1 MSMQPSLQFKIASEE
16 SEFEQIFRLNY
27 ITFVEEIPQHRPN
40 PERRLVDRF
49 HHENTYMIALEDG
62 RLIGMLAARDK
73 RPFSLDEK
81 LGNID
86 SYLPP
91 GRNAFEIRL
100 LSVDPKH
107 RSGAVLQG
115 LLKLV
120 VGYGKARHYNL
131 AIISGT
137 VKQSRLYRHLGF
149 VPFGPLVGSPEAPYQ
164 PMYLTLE
171 SFESTAPSWVNVPA
185 DRGREKT
192 TLYFLTG
199 PVSTR
204 PEIQSAMGAPPVSHR
219 SDQFRENFESI
230 RRRLCKLVKA
240 RNVQILL
247 GSGTLANDA
256 IAAQL
261 ALDSSRGIILSN
273 GEFGTRLFD
282 HARRA
287 GLAFEQVEIEWGA
300 AFERD
305 KVQQAVDRAA
315 PAWMWAAACETSTGV
330 LNDLGMLQDICSGHG
345 VNLCLDCVSA
355 IGTLP
360 MDVSGVYFA
369 SCVSGKGLGA
379 FPGLSMVFY
388 NHDLAIQPSRLP
400 RYLDLGYYETQGGI
414 PFTHSSNL
422 LASLSAALKRYDSEQ
437 PFAEIAELSNWLRL
451 RLRDLEYR
459 ILAPDAHASPAVVT
473 LALPGDLNSNVVGDS
488 LRAHGLLV
496 GYQSEYLRQ
505 RNWIQICLMGHCSR
519 EHLALLLKELQ
530 HVAIKVPIH

>member
-1 MSMQPSLQFKIASEE
+1 MSTEPPLRFKIASEK

-27 ITFVEEIPQHRPN
+27 LTFVEEIPQHPPN

-49 HHENTYMIALEDG
+49 HHENTYMIALEGD

-86 SYLPP
+86 CYLPP
-91 GRNAFEIRL
+91 GRKSFEIRL
-100 LSVDPKH
+100 LSIDPKH
-107 RSGAVLQG
+107 RTGVVLQG

-120 VGYGKARHYNL
+120 VGYGKARNYNL
-131 AIISGT
+131 AVISGT

-149 VPFGPLVGSPEAPYQ
+149 APFGPLIGTPEASYQ

-171 SFESTAPSWVNVPA
+171 SFESTAPSYVNVPA
-185 DRGREKT
+185 DGRCEKG
-192 TLYFLTG
+192 TLFFLTG

-219 SDQFRENFESI
+219 SDQFREQFESI
-230 RRRLCKLVKA
+230 RQRLCKLVKA
-240 RNVQILL
+240 RSVQILL

-261 ALDSSRGIILSN
+261 ALDSAHGIILSN

-287 GLAFEQVEIEWGA
+287 GLAFDQVEVEWGS
-300 AFERD
+300 AFEQD
-305 KVQQAVDRAA
+305 KVHQAIDRFA
-315 PAWMWAAACETSTGV
+315 PGWMWATACETSTGV
-330 LNDLGMLQDICSGHG
+330 LNDLEMLQDLCRSHG
-345 VNLCLDCVSA
+345 IKLCLDCISA
-355 IGTLP
+355 IGTTP
-360 MDVSGVYFA
+360 TDMSGIYLA

-388 NHDLAIQPSRLP
+388 NHALTIQPSRLP
-400 RYLDLGYYETQGGI
+400 RYLDLGYYEAQGGI

-422 LASLSAALKRYDSEQ
+422 LASLSAALERYNSEQ
-437 PFAEIAELSNWLRL
+437 PFAEIAELSHWLRL
-451 RLRDLEYR
+451 RLRDLGYR
-459 ILAPDAHASPAVVT
+459 ILAPDEHASPAVVT
-473 LALPGDLNSNVVGDS
+473 LALPDNLHSKEVGDS
-488 LRAHGLLV
+488 LHAHGFLV
-496 GYQSEYLRQ
+496 GYQSDYLRQ
-505 RNWIQICLMGHCSR
+505 RNWIQICLMGHCSHA
-519 EHLALLLKELQ
+519 HLELLLQELQ
-530 HVAIKVPIH
+530 DVASKTPIH